1 MSLRHNLLS
10 NLPLEAHGAQ
20 SDKLSVSVGVCAYNE
35 EPNISNLLR
44 ALQSQK
50 TKRISLDQVI
60 VVSSGS
66 IDKTDEIVELFQ
78 KNDSRIVLVREPER
92 RGKASAV
99 NLFLER
105 ARGDICVLESADTIP
120 LENTI
125 EELCLPFFDDT
136 VGMVGGHPVPVD
148 DPSTFIGF
156 AVHFV
161 WQLHHKVSLT
171 TPKLGEI
178 VAFRNMRE
186 LMRNTGSSSE
196 AFAAADETFIEAMV
210 QARGYT
216 VKYAPEACIRNK
228 GPETLGDFVEQRKRN
243 HLSHLNVKK
252 MTGYTASTMKSL
264 RLARIALSCIRFSL
278 RAFVWT
284 VGAIALELWA
294 RLLAS
299 YDFYIRKK
307 SPHIWHSIAA
317 TKDLSQ

>member
-66 IDKTDEIVELFQ
+66 IDKTDEIVEFFQ

-125 EELCLPFFDDT
+125 EELCLPFFDET
-136 VGMVGGHPVPVD
+136 VGMVGGHPVPVN
-148 DPSTFIGF
+148 DPSTFVGF
-156 AVHFV
+156 AVHLV

-186 LMRNTGSSSE
+186 LMRNNGSSSE

-243 HLSHLNVKK
+243 HLSHLNVKR

-307 SPHIWHSIAA
+307 SPHIWHPITA

>member
-10 NLPLEAHGAQ
+10 NLPLEIRGTQ
-20 SDKLSVSVGVCAYNE
+20 SDKFSISIGICAYNE
-35 EPNISNLLR
+35 EPNIGNLLR

-50 TKRISLDQVI
+50 TKRISIEQVI

-66 IDKTDEIVELFQ
+66 VDKTDEIVEFFQ

-92 RGKASAV
+92 MGKASAV
-99 NLFLER
+99 NLFLKR
-105 ARGDICVLESADTIP
+105 ATGDICVLESADTIP

-125 EELCLPFFDDT
+125 EELCLPFFNET
-136 VGMVGGHPVPVD
+136 VGMVGGHPVPVND
-148 DPSTFIGF
+148 QSTFVGF
-156 AVHFV
+156 AVHLI

-186 LMRNTGSSSE
+186 LMPNAGSARE
-196 AFAAADETFIEAMV
+196 AFAAADETFVEAMV

-216 VKYAPEACIRNK
+216 IKYAPEACVRNK
-228 GPETLGDFVEQRKRN
+228 GPETLGDFIEQRKRN

-264 RLARIALSCIRFSL
+264 RLARIALSSIRFSP

-284 VGAIALELWA
+284 VGVIASELWA

-307 SPHIWHSIAA
+307 SPHIWHPIAA

>member
-99 NLFLER
+99 SLFLER

-125 EELCLPFFDDT
+125 EELCLPFFDET

-156 AVHFV
+156 AVHLV

-186 LMRNTGSSSE
+186 LMRNAGSSSE

-243 HLSHLNVKK
+243 HLSHLNVKR

-307 SPHIWHSIAA
+307 SPHIWHPITA